1 VLAHFISSSN
11 IRSTALTG
19 TTSSAFSGT
28 LKRAKKRARRTTPS
42 PSRGTSQTPH
52 SQRSGASLSTGEKS
66 VSESMATILGEHA
79 VMP

>member
-1 VLAHFISSSN
+1 M
-11 IRSTALTG
+11 ALTG

-28 LKRAKKRARRTTPS
+28 RNRAKKRARRTTPS
-42 PSRGTSQTPH
+42 PSRGISQTLR